1 MARLLIIT
9 AALLTFQASF
19 VMLNFDWMSFPA
31 IIGTTIGIGSFY
43 TNMLPLKLDQMMR
56 ASAEEFSAAVQWY
69 WWSSTFHCYLGMD

>member
-31 IIGTTIGIGSFY
+31 IIGTTIDIGSFY

-56 ASAEEFSAAVQWY
+56 ASAEEFSDNGTGGAQHFIA
-69 WWSSTFHCYLGMD
+69 T

>member
-31 IIGTTIGIGSFY
+31 IIGTTIGIGRFY
-43 TNMLPLKLDQMMR
+43 TNMLPLSRNQMIG
-56 ASAEEFSAAVQWY
+56 ASAEKLSAAVQWY
-69 WWSSTFHCYLGMD
+69 WWSSTFHC